1 MSNILNIMLDIIATI
16 KLKTSGILNYSKLNS
31 MKKNPSCLKWTLTFF
46 LILCV
51 SITWAQ
57 SRRLSGTVYD
67 STNHQGLNGASVQ
80 IVGSSLGVTT
90 SADGTFTL
98 NIPSG
103 SSLEVNYA
111 GFITKTLQVG
121 DETVMD
127 IFLSPKAGSLD
138 EIVVIG
144 YGTQKR
150 KDITSSI
157 ATLDNKTLAS
167 TPRANIG
174 AALQGAVPGVQ
185 VTNTSGTP
193 GSTPNIVLR
202 GGASIN
208 APGNPLVVVD
218 GIIREFNDIPA
229 EDIASVEILK
239 DASATAIY
247 GARANNGVILI
258 TTKQGKAG
266 ASSLTYKFTGGYNQN
281 RSDYNYLNA
290 HDYIYYNRMG
300 NLNSG
305 RSLSAVNQSRGYGLL
320 TDPANLASFDIRK
333 LDNSNR
339 NLLSQGWSIMADPY
353 NADGNGR
360 SDSILYKDHSEEVKD
375 LVFRNTYTKDHYI
388 SGMGGNDKGK
398 YFASFDYYD
407 EDGIIVGSSYKRY
420 SGTVNGSYKLK
431 PNLEVTSGVS
441 MSTASQYGIAASDAN
456 VIYRTMALWPTFNP
470 WLDSAKTK
478 PNPGV
483 GVSDG
488 NPLYWLEKKDRMN
501 TNTKLTANASLKWD
515 ILKGLY
521 VKATGSIYYNDI
533 THQSYAYPT
542 SNYTDLFAGKLSS
555 YTRDAYNNTDKEFQQ
570 QYNAVLNYT
579 TSIGDLHHI
588 SAMVGAEYYGVKYS
602 SLYIHGQNA
611 PTDDIP
617 TANASTLFP
626 ADGSNGSTRSQF
638 AIVST
643 FGRLNYDFNQ
653 KYLLTAVFRSDAVS
667 SLAKENRVGFFPG
680 LSAGWNIH
688 KEAFFQNSGLAKV
701 ISHLKPRVSYG
712 VNGNIAGL
720 GNYEVQGTYG
730 SQGNYNGS
738 AGFLNTGLVN
748 RGLRWEKST
757 TTDIG
762 LDAGFLE
769 NRINLTFDYYNR
781 ETSDLLTS
789 LTLPSYV
796 GYGSI
801 RTNLGTL
808 QNRGYEFSLQAR
820 IIDNPD
826 AFSFSMG
833 ANASFVKNKILKL
846 PFNGNANNRQGG
858 LQVWDAASKQLIWVG
873 GYQEGQSIGDVYAF
887 KQLGIFKDDA
897 ELQAIAGNRY
907 DAVAGITGPGITGG
921 AGKITPGDVN
931 WLDVDNNDTID
942 TRDQVKMGNIFPTWT
957 GGFNTSFSYRNLSLY
972 ARFDFALNYIIY
984 NDLMARTLGNY
995 QGTFNYLDRQKD
1007 AWTPDN
1013 PNTDIP
1019 KVYYADQVAAP
1030 LGKKNYTR
1038 INNASTS
1045 VNSNNSNMYEQGG
1058 YLACREVT
1066 LAYNFPSQLLK
1077 KSNVF
1082 KSARIYVSGSN
1093 LFYLTNFSGPSPE
1106 PPTSGSQVTGVYVG
1120 SYPIPRTYVVGVQ
1133 VTL

>member
-1 MSNILNIMLDIIATI
+1 MNA
-16 KLKTSGILNYSKLNS
+16 
-31 MKKNPSCLKWTLTFF
+31 MKKNPSCLKWKLTFF
-46 LILCV
+46 LMLCAT
-51 SITWAQ
+51 ITWAQ
-57 SRRLSGTVYD
+57 TRQITGTVQD
-67 STNHQGLNGASVQ
+67 STNRQGLSGASLH
-80 IVGSSLGVTT
+80 IVGSTLGVTT
-90 SADGTFTL
+90 APDGSFTL
-98 NIPSG
+98 STSPGATI
-103 SSLEVNYA
+103 EVSYT
-111 GFITKTLQVG
+111 GFDTKTLKVG
-121 DETVMD
+121 EQN
-127 IFLSPKAGSLD
+127 ILNILLSPKAGSLD

-157 ATLDNKTLAS
+157 ATLDNQTLAS

-185 VTNTSGTP
+185 VTNSSGTP
-193 GSTPNIVLR
+193 GATPNIVLR

-258 TTKQGKAG
+258 TTKQGKSG
-266 ASSLTYKFTGGYNQN
+266 AASLTYKFTGGYNQN
-281 RSDYNYLNA
+281 RRDYSYLNA

-333 LDNSNR
+333 LDNSTR
-339 NLLSQGWSIMADPY
+339 HLLSEGWQIMADPY

-360 SDSILYKDHSEEVKD
+360 TDSILYRDHSGEIKD
-375 LVFRNTYTKDHYI
+375 LVFRNTYTKDHYL
-388 SGMGGNDKGK
+388 SAMGGNDKGK

-420 SGTVNGSYKLK
+420 SGTVNGSYKIK
-431 PNLEVTSGVS
+431 PTLEVTSGVS
-441 MSTASQYGIAASDAN
+441 LSTASQYGIATSDAN

-470 WLDSAKTK
+470 WLDSARTD

-488 NPLYWLEKKDRMN
+488 NPLYWLRKKDR
-501 TNTKLTANASLKWD
+501 TNTDTKITANASVKWD
-515 ILKGLY
+515 IVKGLF

-533 THQSYAYPT
+533 TNQSYQFPT

-555 YTRDAYNNTDKEFQQ
+555 YTRDAYNSTNKEFQQ
-570 QYNAVLNYT
+570 QYNAVLNYS
-579 TSIGDLHHI
+579 TSISDLHHI
-588 SAMVGAEYYGVKYS
+588 TAMVGAEYYGVKYS
-602 SLYIHGQNA
+602 SLYVHGQNA

-688 KEAFFQNSGLAKV
+688 KEAFFQNSGLSRF
-701 ISHLKPRVSYG
+701 ISNLKPRVSYG

-730 SQGNYNGS
+730 SQGNYNGY

-748 RGLRWEKST
+748 PGLKWERST

-762 LDAGFLE
+762 LDAGFLN
-769 NRINLTFDYYNR
+769 NRINFTFDYYNR

-796 GYGSI
+796 GYSSI

-820 IIDNPD
+820 IVDHPD

-833 ANASFVKNKILKL
+833 ANASYVKNKILRL

-858 LQVWDAASKQLIWVG
+858 LQVWDAASRQLIWVG

-887 KQLGIFKDDA
+887 KQLGIFKDGA
-897 ELQAIAGNRY
+897 EVQAIAGNRY
-907 DAVAGITGPGITGG
+907 DAVANITGPGITGG

-931 WLDVDNNDTID
+931 WMDVDRNDTID
-942 TRDQVKMGNIFPTWT
+942 TRDQVKMGNIFPKWT
-957 GGFNTSFSYRNLSLY
+957 GGFNTNFSYKNLSLY
-972 ARFDFALNYIIY
+972 ARFDFALNYVIY

-1013 PNTDIP
+1013 TVTDIP

-1045 VNSNNSNMYEQGG
+1045 LNSNNSNLYEQGS

-1066 LAYNFPSQLLK
+1066 LAYQFPGQLLK
-1077 KSNVF
+1077 KSRVF
-1082 KSARIYVSGSN
+1082 KAAKIYISGSN

-1133 VTL
+1133 VSL